1 MDDIN
6 IRSMNLGTD
15 GSGIIAAG
23 GTSQDLFT
31 TLPGKIPVNGYEV
44 INPDPTED
52 MWITDTAA
60 AAVANGTGNIRIAAN
75 GGAYWTVPNCK
86 PLGIVRIVAATT
98 GHKFTARCW

>member
-1 MDDIN
+1 MEDIN

-15 GSGIIAAG
+15 GSGTITAG

-31 TLPGKIPVNGYEV
+31 TLPGKVPVNGYEV
-44 INPDPTED
+44 INPDATEA
-52 MWITDTAA
+52 MTITDSAS
-60 AAVANGTGNIRIAAN
+60 AAVANGVGCITIPA
-75 GGAYWTVPNCK
+75 GGAYWTAPGYK